1 MNIECSLESLDYV
14 ARLGLSKEKIRPLLQ
29 RFVTFSKNML
39 VLRNRN
45 KLKETCFNLDEDY
58 SLEMRL
64 KRKSLVP
71 EMKKLG
77 SEGKIAVL
85 KMDKI
90 VIREGTY
97 ENKPGKQEDWIYWN
111 GMKKR
116 LRSKKER
123 ARDSQKLKM
132 FQQKVWPVL

>member
-1 MNIECSLESLDYV
+1 M
-14 ARLGLSKEKIRPLLQ
+14 ARLGLSKEKIRPLLL

-64 KRKSLVP
+64 KRQYLVIP

-90 VIREGTY
+90 VIHEGTY
-97 ENKPGKQEDWIYWN
+97 ENKPEGKNKKTGSI
-111 GMKKR
+111 GM
-116 LRSKKER
+116 E
-123 ARDSQKLKM
+123 
-132 FQQKVWPVL
+132 

>member
-14 ARLGLSKEKIRPLLQ
+14 ARLGLSKEKIRPLLV

-97 ENKPGKQEDWIYWN
+97 ENKPEGKNKKTGSI
-111 GMKKR
+111 GM
-116 LRSKKER
+116 E
-123 ARDSQKLKM
+123 
-132 FQQKVWPVL
+132 

>member
-1 MNIECSLESLDYV
+1 
-14 ARLGLSKEKIRPLLQ
+14 
-29 RFVTFSKNML
+29 ML

-77 SEGKIAVL
+77 SEGKITVL

-97 ENKPGKQEDWIYWN
+97 ENKPEGKNKKTGSI
-111 GMKKR
+111 GM
-116 LRSKKER
+116 E
-123 ARDSQKLKM
+123 
-132 FQQKVWPVL
+132 